1 MSTAP
6 FDQPH
11 AHSFNDSRR
20 KFLDNL
26 LPSLQ
31 KQCCLRTALDVGCGV
46 GFFSSYLQHAGF
58 QVSAFDGREENAIEA
73 HKRNS
78 DLNIEIRDI
87 EDPDLSKL
95 GTYDLVLCLGLLY
108 HLENP
113 FRALRNLAALTG
125 KVLVLETRVAPFN
138 SNVALLYQENHEV
151 DQGLSYIAMI
161 PSRGCLV
168 KMLYKAGFSYVY
180 GVKVLPDHE
189 QFRGSA
195 IRKPMRTIFLA
206 ARCEL
211 QTQDLRV
218 IPEPTETNRYRWF
231 RFGIGSALERL
242 MALLRPVAN

>member
-1 MSTAP
+1 VSTAP

-11 AHSFNDSRR
+11 AQSFNVSRR

-31 KQCCLRTALDVGCGV
+31 EQCSLRTALDVGCGV
-46 GFFSSYLQHAGF
+46 GFFSSYLQQAGF

-78 DLNIEIRDI
+78 DLNIEIRDV
-87 EDPDLSKL
+87 EDPELSKL

-125 KVLVLETRVAPFN
+125 KILVVETRVAPFN
-138 SNVALLYQENHEV
+138 SNVALLYQENHAV
-151 DQGLSYIAMI
+151 DQGLRYIAMI
-161 PSRGCLV
+161 PSRSCLV
-168 KMLYKAGFSYVY
+168 KMLYKSGFSHVY

-189 QFRGSA
+189 QFRGSP

-211 QTQDLRV
+211 QTQYLRV
-218 IPEPTETNRYRWF
+218 APEPNETNRYRWF
-231 RFGIGSALERL
+231 RFGIGRVLERL
-242 MALLRPVAN
+242 MSLLRSTAN